1 MQNASQSWRQS
12 RKFQKSA
19 YKSYRSMRIFS
30 WKSLESFSLSR
41 IEHIMREQNFS
52 LKFNDS
58 FLRKFCE
65 QSTALAHST
74 LSLSFNKTTAEAIP
88 RAFPRSYAF
97 AIGKLILPT
106 FVSCTAS
113 TAKHKEHEILE
124 SRKAKLI
131 NFSGVSPHV
140 VSDASRL
147 ELCASPITNSHVTIN
162 TLSASEPSLWLIMS
176 TWSRQI
182 LDD

>member
-1 MQNASQSWRQS
+1 MN
-12 RKFQKSA
+12 F
-19 YKSYRSMRIFS
+19 
-30 WKSLESFSLSR
+30 SLESL
-41 IEHIMREQNFS
+41 
-52 LKFNDS
+52 LKAFYYLES
-58 FLRKFCE
+58 
-65 QSTALAHST
+65 ST
-74 LSLSFNKTTAEAIP
+74 LCENKTSPWSSTIRCWENSASNRQHSLILLY
-88 RAFPRSYAF
+88 RSRLIRRQQKQF
-97 AIGKLILPT
+97 QELFREVMRLSIGKLILST

-140 VSDASRL
+140 VSNASRL
-147 ELCASPITNSHVTIN
+147 ELCTSPITNSHVTIN

-182 LDD
+182 FDD